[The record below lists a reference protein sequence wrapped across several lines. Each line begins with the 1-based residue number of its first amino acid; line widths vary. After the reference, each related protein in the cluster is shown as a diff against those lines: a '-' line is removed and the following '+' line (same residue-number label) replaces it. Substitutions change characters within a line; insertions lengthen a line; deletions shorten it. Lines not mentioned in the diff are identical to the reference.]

1 MVSLVGASPRGVL
14 RSVLGKYEGARLDSR
29 WWRRRL
35 SFYLLNPHSDPNEEA
50 EAPEGRLGWTEGA
63 RQPYSIDAMNDFEPF
78 INDLY
83 VACEAQDIRID
94 TLSQE
99 MGPAQFEINFLHG
112 NAIDLA
118 DQVFPVQAHGTRD
131 CHPA

>member
-1 MVSLVGASPRGVL
+1 
-14 RSVLGKYEGARLDSR
+14 
-29 WWRRRL
+29 
-35 SFYLLNPHSDPNEEA
+35 
-50 EAPEGRLGWTEGA
+50 
-63 RQPYSIDAMNDFEPF
+63 MNDFEPF

-118 DQVFPVQAHGTRD
+118 DQVFLFKRTVREVAIQHEMHATFLAKPYD
-131 CHPA
+131 